1 MFQQTSKIICVFQHS
16 WFQMLKNQLILLV
29 CYNKPFKNHVFYQ
42 CSKNKNSKSHV
53 ILLVCWS
60 PPSKIIC
67 VFKHFWFQMLKN
79 QCFFGVCY
87 NKPYKNYV
95 FYHCY
100 TNQNWKNSCESIS
113 FHKPTNR
120 FIAVFKHF
128 NKQIFKNQYFFKGFL
143 GNLIQKHVFYQC
155 HKNQKWKNSCES
167 IRFPKPPNRFTP
179 VFKHS
184 SNKFFKNQ
192 LFLRAGFQTQ
202 WFLPVYISWNC

>member
-1 MFQQTSKIICVFQHS
+1 MVFEHFI
-16 WFQMLKNQLILLV
+16 FQMFKNSMNLLGFLG
-29 CYNKPFKNHVFYQ
+29 NLSQNHVFYQ
-42 CSKNKNSKSHV
+42 CH
-53 ILLVCWS
+53 
-60 PPSKIIC
+60 
-67 VFKHFWFQMLKN
+67 KN
-79 QCFFGVCY
+79 Q
-87 NKPYKNYV
+87 K
-95 FYHCY
+95 
-100 TNQNWKNSCESIS
+100 WKNSCESIS

-167 IRFPKPPNRFTP
+167 IRFPKPPNRFIA

-184 SNKFFKNQ
+184 NNKFFKNQ